1 MSSLA
6 HCNFPF
12 TAVAG
17 QESLKLALILAAVNP
32 KIGGVLISGPRGS
45 AKSTLARGLSGVMP
59 ALNGEDI
66 VPFATLPLGASE
78 DRLLGALDLEQVL
91 QDKAVQFKPGLLSR
105 AHGGVLYVDE
115 VNLLSDHLVDQLL
128 DVSASGVNR
137 VERDGISHEHEA
149 RFLLV
154 GTMNPDEGELRPQLQ
169 DRFGLMVSLSNQY
182 SLEERVQIVRLRD
195 EYDQDPKGFCD
206 AFKYKQRNLKNSVK
220 AAREALTK
228 VRCADALRMDI
239 ATRCHEANVDG
250 VRADIVWVRAAMA
263 HAAWRGAA
271 TVSIDDIQAVEAL
284 VLAHRRQNRQ
294 QMPPS
299 SPPPSTPPSRRP
311 PDSFK
316 EPKTSLPKEKEPSSQ
331 EKETSSQEKES
342 SNKDQKDQEA
352 SQGEWG
358 NMSPESQVSH
368 GRIQTT
374 AGEAPFQA
382 VSSSTQSLSEV
393 TPGKRQGKQQGGY
406 RPDASISSASVDWFR
421 SLTKSPQTWPPENL
435 TPKAANTGQSV
446 LHLVLLDTSASTL
459 SQGVFA
465 KAKGVIIDIANR
477 AYLARE
483 QIAILG
489 FGQDGVS
496 SILPRVRAPKEI
508 TELLDQL
515 GAGGGTPF
523 RVAIDKARQYLA
535 QQHMRNT
542 GLLSRTY
549 ILTDGRTQADVSD
562 FSSSDSL
569 SVFGDCV
576 LIDTENAPIKRGR
589 GEDIAQQL
597 GAHYILLNSI
607 LGIPS

>member
-17 QESLKLALILAAVNP
+17 QESLKLALILVAINP

-59 ALNGEDI
+59 TLNNEAF
-66 VPFATLPLGASE
+66 VPFTTLPLGASE

-91 QDKAVQFKPGLLSR
+91 QDKEVVFKPGLLSR

-115 VNLLSDHLVDQLL
+115 VNLLADHLVDQLL

-149 RFLLV
+149 KFLLI

-206 AFKYKQRNLKNSVK
+206 AFKYKQRNLRHSVK
-220 AAREALTK
+220 AARELLTK

-239 ATRCHEANVDG
+239 ATRCYEANVDG

-263 HAAWRGAA
+263 HAAWRGAL
-271 TVSIDDIQAVEAL
+271 TVSIDDIQAVEAF
-284 VLAHRRQNRQ
+284 VLDHRRQPHQ
-294 QMPPS
+294 QVPPS
-299 SPPPSTPPSRRP
+299 IVPPSRRP
-311 PDSFK
+311 ADSFK
-316 EPKTSLPKEKEPSSQ
+316 DPKMPPSQAPNNTRSEQKE
-331 EKETSSQEKES
+331 
-342 SNKDQKDQEA
+342 DQA

-358 NMSPESQVSH
+358 SMTPESAESH
-368 GRIQTT
+368 GRIPLP
-374 AGEAPFQA
+374 ASDISARSP
-382 VSSSTQSLSEV
+382 SSSSLISEV
-393 TPGKRQGKQQGGY
+393 TPGKHRGKHQGGY
-406 RPDASISSASVDWFR
+406 RPDASTNSVSVDWFR
-421 SLTKSPQTWPPENL
+421 SLTKNPQTWPPESL
-435 TPKAANTGQSV
+435 TSKMANTGQPV
-446 LHLVLLDTSASTL
+446 LHLVLLDASASTL
-459 SQGVFA
+459 SQGSFA
-465 KAKGVIIDIANR
+465 KAKGVIIDIAKR

-483 QIAILG
+483 YMAILG

-496 SILPRVRAPKEI
+496 SVLPRVRAPKEI

-515 GAGGGTPF
+515 SAGGGTPF
-523 RVAIDKARQYLA
+523 RLVIDKARQYLSL
-535 QQHMRNT
+535 QHKRQT

-549 ILTDGRTQADVSD
+549 ILTDGRTQADLSD
-562 FSSSDSL
+562 FSGSDNGAL
-569 SVFGDCV
+569 LGDCV
-576 LIDTENAPIKRGR
+576 LIDTENSAIKRGR
-589 GEDIAQQL
+589 GQDIAQQL
-597 GAHYILLNSI
+597 GAQYILLNSI
-607 LGIPS
+607 LGTPS